1 MKRVN
6 TMASCAA
13 ASAAVLLLT
22 GSRLTGQAQG
32 PAEHGRSF
40 AVHAAGAALPA
51 ELARMDA
58 MLRAGDLDIASSQED
73 TMIAGR
79 IHERLKQMY
88 KGLPVFG
95 SGLMRQMDGR
105 SVVSLS

>member
-1 MKRVN
+1 MKLSN
-6 TMASCAA
+6 TMVCCTA
-13 ASAAVLLLT
+13 ASAALFLIS
-22 GSRLTGQAQG
+22 GSRLTGQSQG

-79 IHERLKQMY
+79 VHERLKQMY

-95 SGLMRQMDGR
+95 SGLMRQIDGR
-105 SVVSLS
+105 SVV